1 MQKIKTVTMIFARI
15 STVVI
20 ALFILQTQVFAAPL
34 IEQLVTMD
42 DGHELTLYSRSAEK
56 PTDVILLIHGRTW
69 SALPDFDLVTAQ
81 EDLSMM
87 NALVKEGLAV
97 YAVDLRGY
105 GKTPRD
111 KSGWNT
117 PERAAKDTAMV
128 LDYINARHKAL
139 KGTTVFGWSNGS
151 LVAMLTAQKYP
162 DKVKN
167 LLLYGFPIDTE
178 ATFEDG
184 PKGQMPQEKITTA
197 EAAAEDFII
206 PGTISKEAVD
216 AYVKAALAAD
226 PVRADWNRLSQWN
239 QLDAGNIFVP
249 TLLLQAA
256 SDPLANMDADA
267 LFFKKL
273 ATKNKQWVILSNADH
288 AALLESARFRLYH
301 AVLSF
306 MQWSEL

>member
-1 MQKIKTVTMIFARI
+1 MPKTKTATVIFTRI

-20 ALFILQTQVFAAPL
+20 ALFILQTQVLAAPL
-34 IEQLVTMD
+34 VEQLVTMD
-42 DGHELTLYSRSAEK
+42 DGHKLTLYSRIAEN
-56 PTDVILLIHGRTW
+56 PTAAILLIHGRTW

-87 NALVKEGLAV
+87 NAFVKEGLAV
-97 YAVDLRGY
+97 YAIDLRGY

-117 PERAAKDTAMV
+117 PEQAAKDTSIV
-128 LDYINARHKAL
+128 LDYINSRHSAL

-162 DKVKN
+162 HKVKN

-178 ATFEDG
+178 VTFEDG
-184 PKGQMPQEKITTA
+184 PKSQMPHRKPTTA

-226 PVRADWNRLSQWN
+226 PVRADWNRLSEWN
-239 QLDAGNIFVP
+239 QLDAANIIVP

-273 ATKNKQWVILSNADH
+273 ATKDKQWVILSNADH

>member
-1 MQKIKTVTMIFARI
+1 MYKTKTITRIFARI
-15 STVVI
+15 STFVI
-20 ALFILQTQVFAAPL
+20 TLFILQTQVLAAPL

-42 DGHELTLYSRSAEK
+42 DGHKLTLYSRSAEE
-56 PTDVILLIHGRTW
+56 PTAAILLIHGRTW

-87 NALVKEGLAV
+87 NALVEEGLAV

-128 LDYINARHKAL
+128 LDYINGRHKAL

-151 LVAMLTAQKYP
+151 LVAMLTAQNYP

-184 PKGQMPQEKITTA
+184 PKGQMPYRKPTTA
-197 EAAAEDFII
+197 KAAAEDFII
-206 PGTISKEAVD
+206 PGTISKHAID

-226 PVRADWNRLSQWN
+226 PVRADWNQLSQWN
-239 QLDAGNIFVP
+239 QLDAAEVHVP

-267 LFFKKL
+267 LLFKKL
-273 ATKNKQWVILSNADH
+273 ATEDKQWVILSNADH